1 MHKKNIPHE
10 TLLHSCI
17 SSEKILK
24 RRDIETNIGNRVEK
38 ISSDIWLSYS
48 QTNFRIQLCQM
59 R

>member
-38 ISSDIWLSYS
+38 ISSDIWLS
-48 QTNFRIQLCQM
+48 
-59 R
+59 